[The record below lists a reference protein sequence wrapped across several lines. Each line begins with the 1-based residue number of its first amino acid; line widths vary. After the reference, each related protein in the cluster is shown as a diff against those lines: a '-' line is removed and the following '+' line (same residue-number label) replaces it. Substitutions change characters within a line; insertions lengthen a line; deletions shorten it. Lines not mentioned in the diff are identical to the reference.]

1 MRPINCP
8 LAAERDLRSILA
20 VLGRPRAASLRPP
33 RSGTSIYC
41 RLSVGRG
48 GRLGDARTSLDVTGG
63 TCPARAPAGRSPLH
77 PCCGLSA
84 SPRARTRASLP
95 ARPRPGPARGA
106 GGAAAAHRGC
116 RRTRRARQGPI
127 DCAFCC
133 VGSPRLRRRGD
144 ATEGQLSSPHGAGH
158 AACRWRQPPAGLPA
172 RSTGSPPCSP
182 PLARPPRTTTASLVW
197 LRGGLR
203 LADVVR
209 SWRTDSMLWY
219 NSQPKAEQEKP
230 LAPRQTR
237 TTRSDG
243 RPDAANVR
251 TLRPRRPA
259 TRPTPNTSDGRPPT
273 RDTSHRGSTHTVSQT
288 RGATWPANR
297 KSDTLTT

>member
-33 RSGTSIYC
+33 RSGTSVYC

-84 SPRARTRASLP
+84 SPRARTRASMP

-182 PLARPPRTTTASLVW
+182 PVARPPRTTNSVPCVAS
-197 LRGGLR
+197 RR
-203 LADVVR
+203 AASRRRRPQLADRLHVVVQLPTEG
-209 SWRTDSMLWY
+209 RTGETTCTPT
-219 NSQPKAEQEKP
+219 NSNYSK
-230 LAPRQTR
+230 RW
-237 TTRSDG
+237 
-243 RPDAANVR
+243 
-251 TLRPRRPA
+251 
-259 TRPTPNTSDGRPPT
+259 TS
-273 RDTSHRGSTHTVSQT
+273 
-288 RGATWPANR
+288 
-297 KSDTLTT
+297 